1 MGKQNSFNVW
11 ISTFQQLQEK
21 ELRKDYGHVWSLT
34 FQYNLGDKLTPEQ
47 KKDGW
52 KILKMNSSGS
62 FFCSKCSS
70 VWESSFCPFVFHYW
84 LMKSKRGLVQLNIC
98 REQCQICKNP
108 NMIKL
113 TIQEDTMLEFLLTL
127 IKEIR
132 KNFYTEEETLTTKN
146 TNNGAIICSSP
157 QPTEKERKTPSNVWM
172 STFQNLQEKELQKN
186 YGCVWNLNFQ
196 YDLVDKLTPEQQKDG
211 WKILKINSFGRYVC
225 SLCSNIWKSGL
236 IQLLFHYRSVNS
248 KRGLVLLLLQC
259 PQCKSTNME
268 KTTLE
273 EDKIHDFLMSLI
285 TTIRK
290 QCYNNNIQPTT
301 LKTPKCKAVPS
312 LPPKEK
318 EGEKNINVWISTFQH
333 LQEKEL
339 RKNYNCVW
347 NINFQY
353 DLVDKLTPEQQK
365 NDWKILKMNSFGRYV
380 CSLCSNIWK
389 SGLIQLLFHYRSVNS
404 KRGLVLLQ
412 ICREQCPQCKSTNM
426 EKPTLE
432 EDKIHEILMSL
443 ITAIRKKC
451 CKNNIQPTTL
461 KPPKSKAVPSLPP
474 KGKGKQKS
482 QNVWMKTFHFLQ
494 EKELGADYGNV
505 WSLNFKYVS
514 NGKADSLSRRVKD
527 HGSLRRIHLAVLS
540 AQIAPI
546 NGNLV

>member
-1 MGKQNSFNVW
+1 MGKQNSVNIW

-21 ELRKDYGHVWSLT
+21 DLRKDYGHVWSLT
-34 FQYNLGDKLTPEQ
+34 FQYNLVDKLTPEQ

-52 KILKMNSSGS
+52 KILKMNSS
-62 FFCSKCSS
+62 
-70 VWESSFCPFVFHYW
+70 
-84 LMKSKRGLVQLNIC
+84 
-98 REQCQICKNP
+98 
-108 NMIKL
+108 
-113 TIQEDTMLEFLLTL
+113 
-127 IKEIR
+127 
-132 KNFYTEEETLTTKN
+132 
-146 TNNGAIICSSP
+146 
-157 QPTEKERKTPSNVWM
+157 
-172 STFQNLQEKELQKN
+172 
-186 YGCVWNLNFQ
+186 
-196 YDLVDKLTPEQQKDG
+196 
-211 WKILKINSFGRYVC
+211 GRYVC

-268 KTTLE
+268 KTTIE

-290 QCYNNNIQPTT
+290 KIYKNNIQPTT
-301 LKTPKCKAVPS
+301 LKPPKCKAVPS

-365 NDWKILKMNSFGRYV
+365 NDWKILKRNSFGRYV

-443 ITAIRKKC
+443 ITAIRKNC
-451 CKNNIQPTTL
+451 YKNNIQPTTL
-461 KPPKSKAVPSLPP
+461 KPPKPKAVPLPP

-482 QNVWMKTFHFLQ
+482 QNVWMKTFHFLK
-494 EKELGADYGNV
+494 EKELGADYGDV
-505 WSLNFKYVS
+505 WSLNFKYDLMGKPTPEQKSEGSWIFTQNSFGSFICS
-514 NGKADSLSRRVKD
+514 NCSNKWKSGLITLIFQFCLKSKRGLVLLRIFRQQCRRCKYPNLEKPTIEENEVKDSLMRLIIKIRKCCYNEKMTSNPQTRGPAITKP
-527 HGSLRRIHLAVLS
+527 HES
-540 AQIAPI
+540 
-546 NGNLV
+546 NLCEACLFGICPKSQ